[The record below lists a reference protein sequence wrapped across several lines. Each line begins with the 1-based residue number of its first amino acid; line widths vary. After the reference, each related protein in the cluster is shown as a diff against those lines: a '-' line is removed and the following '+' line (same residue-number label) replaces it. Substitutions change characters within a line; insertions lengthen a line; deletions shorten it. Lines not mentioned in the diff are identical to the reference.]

1 MISILGNANTCRQVS
16 NHSSLRDV
24 TWKTQNCLITFDTIG
39 IWPETVDG
47 IDLTAGC
54 KNATN
59 TLLASGDDFGKVKLY
74 SYPVAWPKVSLQV
87 NTSKFRSLKDSY
99 FQASSSTYG
108 GHSCPVS
115 SVVFTHEDK
124 FLISTGGKDAAIL
137 QWKLT

>member
-1 MISILGNANTCRQVS
+1 MISISGNANTCRQVS

-24 TWKTQNCLITFDTIG
+24 TWKTQNCFITFDTIG

-74 SYPVAWPKVSLQV
+74 SYPVAWPKVGF
-87 NTSKFRSLKDSY
+87 TSKKSLECEAK
-99 FQASSSTYG
+99 TK
-108 GHSCPVS
+108 
-115 SVVFTHEDK
+115 K
-124 FLISTGGKDAAIL
+124 FLFSGLIFNLWRT
-137 QWKLT
+137 